1 MNNALT
7 VTLRDLMSLETEA
20 HRLPSPPDWLAP
32 GTPGGEKT
40 SRRQGRGLNFESL
53 RRYQPG
59 DDVRLIDWGAT
70 ARLRQP
76 WIRSY
81 AEECERPVFLILDQR
96 SDMFFSTRRQT
107 KSVAAAIT
115 AGLYAWR
122 AWHDKDR
129 LGCITFNDSQIAV
142 RASQAPTRNLG
153 PVFNDICSYN
163 QRLAQQ
169 APQDPDED
177 ISLNRV
183 LERALG
189 LVPRGAWLAL
199 ISDFHDLDAQGRS
212 LLARLKRRCAI
223 SAFIMTDDVHLRLPD
238 RGLFPVH
245 YQGRRTRIALNPHLR
260 QQIRQALIDHHAE
273 LRQGLERLGIRVRP
287 LVTRRDL
294 LDQLQQGGGDA

>member
-1 MNNALT
+1 MNNPLT
-7 VTLRDLMSLETEA
+7 VTLRDLLSLETAA
-20 HRLPSPPDWLAP
+20 HRLPSPPAWLPP
-32 GTPGGEKT
+32 GTLSGEKI

-76 WIRSY
+76 WVRSY

-107 KSVAAAIT
+107 KSVAAART

-129 LGCITFNDSQIAV
+129 LGCITFNDTRITV
-142 RASQAPTRNLG
+142 RACQAPARNLS

-163 QRLAQQ
+163 QSLARQDSRDP
-169 APQDPDED
+169 APD
-177 ISLNRV
+177 IGLNRV
-183 LERALG
+183 LEQALS
-189 LVPRGAWLAL
+189 LVPRGAWLAI
-199 ISDFHDLDAQGRS
+199 ISDFHDLDANGRS
-212 LLARLKRRCAI
+212 LLARLKKRCAI
-223 SAFIMTDDVHLRLPD
+223 SAFITTDDLHLRLPD

-245 YQGRRTRIALNPHLR
+245 YQGHRARIALNPRLR
-260 QQIRQALIDHHAE
+260 QQIRQTLTEHNEA
-273 LRQGLERLGIRVRP
+273 LRQGLERLGIEVHP
-287 LVTRRDL
+287 LVMRLDL
-294 LDQLQQGGGDA
+294 LEQLQQGASNA